1 MDRKGNDKSLPA
13 RPIEGLKAKYRMSNA
28 QMTTND
34 SYEKVIIAG
43 FGGQGI
49 LLAGKLLAQTAM
61 KRGLEVTFMP
71 AYGAEVR
78 GGTSN
83 CAVIAADEPIASP
96 IVSKPDSLIV
106 MNKASLNKFAP
117 RLKKGGLLVMNSS
130 LIDSKP
136 QLDKTIEIIAVP
148 ADDLAVELGSRKAAN
163 MVAIGAYLQ
172 KRGHLAP
179 EAAAKA
185 LPNVLARR
193 YHQTLPLNT
202 EALRRGAEFAKNNG

>member
-1 MDRKGNDKSLPA
+1 
-13 RPIEGLKAKYRMSNA
+13 
-28 QMTTND
+28 MTTND
-34 SYEKVIIAG
+34 FYEEVIIAG

-49 LLAGKLLAQTAM
+49 LLAGRLLAQTAM
-61 KRGLEVTFMP
+61 KAGKEVTFMP

-83 CAVIAADEPIASP
+83 CAVIVADEPIASP
-96 IVSKPDSLIV
+96 IVSKPNSLIA

-117 RLKKGGLLVMNSS
+117 RLKNGGLLVMNSS

-136 QLDKTIEIIAVP
+136 QLDDTIEIIAVP
-148 ADDLAVELGSRKAAN
+148 ADELAVELGNRKAAN

-179 EAAAKA
+179 DAAAEA
-185 LPNVLARR
+185 LPDVLAKR
-193 YHQTLPLNT
+193 YHQTLPVNAK
-202 EALRRGAEFAKNNG
+202 ALRRGAEFTKNSE

>member
-1 MDRKGNDKSLPA
+1 
-13 RPIEGLKAKYRMSNA
+13 MSNA
-28 QMTTND
+28 EMTTND
-34 SYEKVIIAG
+34 SYEEVIIAG

-49 LLAGKLLAQTAM
+49 LLAGRLLAQMAM
-61 KRGLEVTFMP
+61 KAGKEVTFMP
-71 AYGAEVR
+71 SYGAEIR

-83 CAVIAADEPIASP
+83 CAVIVADESIASP

-117 RLKKGGLLVMNSS
+117 RLKNGGLLVMNSS

-136 QLDKTIEIIAVP
+136 QLDDTIEIIAVP
-148 ADDLAVELGSRKAAN
+148 ADELAVELGNQKAAN

-172 KRGHLAP
+172 KRGHLTP
-179 EAAAKA
+179 DAAAEA
-185 LPNVLARR
+185 LPDVLAKR

-202 EALRRGAEFAKNNG
+202 EALRRGAEFVKNSE